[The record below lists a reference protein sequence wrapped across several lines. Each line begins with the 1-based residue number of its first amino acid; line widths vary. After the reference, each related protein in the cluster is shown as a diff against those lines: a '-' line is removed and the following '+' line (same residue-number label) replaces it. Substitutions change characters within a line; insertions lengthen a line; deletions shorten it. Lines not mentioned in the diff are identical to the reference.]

1 VIHRFVFSLLLA
13 SAITLGVAALYF
25 LSSVQA
31 QNRSRL
37 LYVGSNIETSTGVT
51 LSPMSANFNAE
62 PLGLKVPAQ
71 KFTLTNNGATALTI
85 TSIQVTS
92 GFSRFNTCP
101 STLDVGASCTVSV
114 NFVPS
119 TGGPITGTLTIIDT
133 DPTSP
138 QVATLTGTGLAPGV
152 LGGPLANL
160 SSTQSSIFNAG
171 FLTFIIKWDPFRGL
185 GPVYTQAGCFT
196 CHGGG
201 IAKPSGIPGNTSSN
215 TGTRYGKFN
224 PDGTFNYLDGTG
236 TFPENDG
243 GPTLHPQ
250 TVASL
255 PRRSA
260 CKVTGE
266 VVPPDATVVSLIR
279 SPQLFGMG
287 LIDSIPE
294 ATILANQ
301 GDKGMGINGVANM
314 VPDQN
319 GQLHAGRFGQ
329 KASVPNLLFFTISA
343 MFNELGITSPI
354 FPNEH
359 IPSGNQIINSGCE
372 MDANN
377 PEDPAG
383 VNSVLIYQYQ
393 ALLGPAPTQ
402 PLSASA
408 QAGKIV
414 FENIGCNLCHVE
426 TMQSDA
432 SATVFTDLNGGNM
445 GTVGALANQPVA
457 LYSDLLLHDMGP
469 SLAGGI
475 PLGQATLTQWRTTP
489 LWGLSTRLTLG
500 LLHDMRAK
508 GPDNAIRAH
517 GGEATDVI
525 NNYVNLS
532 STDHANLF
540 AFLKSL

>member
-1 VIHRFVFSLLLA
+1 MIRHLGFSLLLVSAVTLVVA
-13 SAITLGVAALYF
+13 SLYF
-25 LSSVQA
+25 LSPVQA
-31 QNRSRL
+31 QHPSRL
-37 LYVGSNIETSTGVT
+37 VHPGSNIETSTGVT
-51 LSPMSANFNAE
+51 LSPMSANFNAM
-62 PLGLKVPAQ
+62 PLGLKGPAQ
-71 KFTLTNNGATALTI
+71 KFTVTNNGATALTI
-85 TSIQVTS
+85 IGVQVTA

-114 NFVPS
+114 TFVPS
-119 TGGPITGTLTIIDT
+119 TGGLISGTLSIIDT
-133 DPTSP
+133 DPTGP
-138 QVATLTGTGLAPGV
+138 QVATLTGTGLGPGV
-152 LGGPLANL
+152 LGGPQANL
-160 SSTQSSIFNAG
+160 SSTQSNIFNAG

-201 IAKPSGIPGNTSSN
+201 IAKPSGIPGDTSSN

-224 PDGTFNYLDGTG
+224 PDGTFNYLDGSG
-236 TFPENDG
+236 AFPENEG

-250 TVASL
+250 TVASFPKL
-255 PRRSA
+255 TG

-266 VVPPDATVVSLIR
+266 VVPTDATVVSLIR
-279 SPQLFGMG
+279 SPQLFGVG

-301 GDKGMGINGVANM
+301 GAKGMGINGVANM

-329 KASVPNLLFFTISA
+329 KASVPNLLFFTVSA
-343 MFNELGITSPI
+343 MFNELGITSPL

-372 MDANN
+372 MDVNN
-377 PEDPAG
+377 PQDPNG
-383 VNSVLIYQYQ
+383 VSSVSIYQYQ

-402 PLSASA
+402 PLSPSA

-426 TMQSDA
+426 TMQTDPN
-432 SATVFTDLNGGNM
+432 ATVSTDLNGGNM
-445 GTVGALANQPVA
+445 GTVNALANQPVA
-457 LYSDLLLHDMGP
+457 LYSDLLVHDMGP
-469 SLAGGI
+469 GLSGGI
-475 PLGQATLTQWRTTP
+475 PLGQASLTQWRTAP

-508 GPDNAIRAH
+508 GADNAIRAH
-517 GGEATDVI
+517 GGEATQVI
-525 NNYVNLS
+525 DNYVNLP
-532 STDHANLF
+532 STDHSNLF